1 MAILSIKM
9 YLLRTSGT
17 QKAMPHPLGIS
28 RSHPAPHEF
37 ISCPTCL
44 PGWWTSKMGTRPCS
58 GVGLSLEPGT
68 STSLL
73 IRFNSWRQKILELA
87 VTYTDN
93 FESLDRKKKLNKQL
107 CDISGNRDLLRYL
120 VFGDVVTHRLL
131 PQVTLTAVCRYTSQH
146 QLPPLLLVHLWNKQP
161 TSQTLGWAE
170 STESERRIWFR
181 SLWHRKRLSQFQG
194 FQESTTEWKFRS
206 WWACCFISK
215 NEYYTCHF
223 ILLIW

>member
-1 MAILSIKM
+1 MKKHKVSLPGSNERITSGYSVKKM
-9 YLLRTSGT
+9 YVLPTSGT
-17 QKAMPHPLGIS
+17 QKAMPHPLGSS

-44 PGWWTSKMGTRPCS
+44 PGWLTSRMGTRPCS

-73 IRFNSWRQKILELA
+73 IRFNSWRQKILELS
-87 VTYTDN
+87 VTSTDN
-93 FESLDRKKKLNKQL
+93 FDKQL

-131 PQVTLTAVCRYTSQH
+131 PQVTLTAVFRYTSQH
-146 QLPPLLLVHLWNKQP
+146 QLPPLLLVHPWNKQP
-161 TSQTLGWAE
+161 TLQTLGWAE

-181 SLWHRKRLSQFQG
+181 SLCDTGRGSNNF
-194 FQESTTEWKFRS
+194 
-206 WWACCFISK
+206 K
-215 NEYYTCHF
+215 NQPQNGNFAVGGCVV
-223 ILLIW
+223 